1 MVCPGTCFDISDF
14 ERLPETKKPHLRATQ
29 RIILRA
35 TKRTKVKQS
44 FRQKAKQKHR
54 RSVAKKS
61 REHAAAASRVTKVAL
76 KTGRGCAMGIQHP
89 GSYNMQPY
97 TTGGKLVFELASTDR
112 GEMARARIKLKG
124 PRAGHGPENQKF
136 VIR

>member
-29 RIILRA
+29 RIFRA

-97 TTGGKLVFELASTDR
+97 TTGGKLGFELATR
-112 GEMARARIKLKG
+112 EMARARIKLEG
-124 PRAGHGPENQKF
+124 PRARHGPENQNL
-136 VIR
+136 